1 MNRLEEL
8 IDELVDMILMQYDEI
23 CKLKEKIKRMK
34 QHIDMYEEIY
44 KDFTEGEK

>member
-1 MNRLEEL
+1 MERLDQL

-23 CKLKEKIKRMK
+23 RKLKEKIKRMK
-34 QHIDMYEEIY
+34 QHIDMYEVLY